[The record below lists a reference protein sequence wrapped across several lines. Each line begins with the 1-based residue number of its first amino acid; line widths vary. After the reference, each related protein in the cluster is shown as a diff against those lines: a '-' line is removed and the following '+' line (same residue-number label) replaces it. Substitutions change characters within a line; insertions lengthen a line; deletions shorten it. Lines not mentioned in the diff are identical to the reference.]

1 MPKWAQ
7 SLAPAMLLRLLMSLV
22 MGKAWAGF
30 VKAWAGFVNDPA
42 QGLEKLR

>member
-1 MPKWAQ
+1 
-7 SLAPAMLLRLLMSLV
+7 MSLV